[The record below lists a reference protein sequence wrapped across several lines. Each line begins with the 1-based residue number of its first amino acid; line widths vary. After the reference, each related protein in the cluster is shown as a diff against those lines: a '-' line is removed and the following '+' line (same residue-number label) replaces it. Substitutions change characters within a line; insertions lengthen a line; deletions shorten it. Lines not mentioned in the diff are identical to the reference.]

1 MMKLPISRARARRLR
16 ACLGVAL
23 GWSTLAA
30 LAAPPA
36 IDVVDDRGRPVHL
49 AAPAQRIV
57 SLLPSLTETV
67 CALNACD
74 RLVGVDRYSNWP
86 ARVKALPQLGGL
98 EDTQIERLVA
108 LKPDLVLAVG
118 AARAID
124 RLEALGI
131 TVMALEPQS
140 LADTQRVLDKV
151 AQALGDRAA
160 GLAAWQRIDAR
171 IAAAAARVPPVWR
184 GKKVYFE
191 VAAAP
196 YAAGAASF
204 VGETLARLGVGN
216 VVPASLGTFPKL
228 NPEFVVRAQPD
239 IVMASARALAEMP
252 GRPGWA
258 ALTALQA
265 HRSCG
270 FAAERWDPLVRPG
283 PRLAD
288 AAEILADC
296 LASLPSP

>member
-1 MMKLPISRARARRLR
+1 
-16 ACLGVAL
+16 VAL
-23 GWSTLAA
+23 ALAVGGSV

-36 IDVVDDRGRPVHL
+36 IDVVDDRGRHLHL
-49 AAPAQRIV
+49 AGPAQRIV

-67 CALNACD
+67 CALGACK

-86 ARVKALPQLGGL
+86 ASVKLLPQLGGL

-124 RLEALGI
+124 RLQALGI

-140 LADTQRVLDKV
+140 LDDTQRVLDKV

-160 GLAAWQRIDAR
+160 GLTAWQRIDAR
-171 IAAAAARVPPVWR
+171 ITAAAARVPPALR

-204 VGETLARLGVGN
+204 VGETLTRLGVGN
-216 VVPASLGTFPKL
+216 VVPLSLGTFPKL

-239 IVMASARALAEMP
+239 IVMASARALSEMP
-252 GRPGWA
+252 SRPGWA
-258 ALTALQA
+258 ALTALQT
-265 HRSCG
+265 RMSCG
-270 FAAERWDPLVRPG
+270 FAADRWDPLVRPG

-296 LASLPSP
+296 LAALPAP

>member
-1 MMKLPISRARARRLR
+1 MIQVSTGTRWNRRLGAGLALAL
-16 ACLGVAL
+16 ACSAI
-23 GWSTLAA
+23 TA

-36 IDVVDDRGRPVHL
+36 IDVVDDRGRHVRL
-49 AAPAQRIV
+49 AAPAQRVV

-67 CALNACD
+67 CALGACQ

-86 ARVKALPQLGGL
+86 ASVKGLPQLGGL

-131 TVMALEPQS
+131 TVMALDPQS
-140 LADTQRVLDKV
+140 MADTQRVLDKV
-151 AQALGDRAA
+151 SQALGDRAA

-171 IAAAAARVPPVWR
+171 ITTAAARVPAALR

-204 VGETLARLGVGN
+204 VGETLARLGLGN
-216 VVPASLGTFPKL
+216 VVPVALGTFPQL

-239 IVMASARALAEMP
+239 IVLASARALAEMP
-252 GRPGWA
+252 SRPGWA
-258 ALTALQA
+258 ALTALQTRMA
-265 HRSCG
+265 CG
-270 FAAERWDPLVRPG
+270 FPADRWDPLVRPG

-296 LASLPSP
+296 LAALPSP

>member
-1 MMKLPISRARARRLR
+1 
-16 ACLGVAL
+16 
-23 GWSTLAA
+23 
-30 LAAPPA
+30 
-36 IDVVDDRGRPVHL
+36 
-49 AAPAQRIV
+49 
-57 SLLPSLTETV
+57 
-67 CALNACD
+67 
-74 RLVGVDRYSNWP
+74 
-86 ARVKALPQLGGL
+86 
-98 EDTQIERLVA
+98 
-108 LKPDLVLAVG
+108 
-118 AARAID
+118 
-124 RLEALGI
+124 LEALGI

-140 LADTQRVLDKV
+140 LVDTQRVLDKV

-171 IAAAAARVPPVWR
+171 ITAAAARVPVALR

-216 VVPASLGTFPKL
+216 VVPAALGTFPKL

-252 GRPGWA
+252 SRPGWA
-258 ALTALQA
+258 GLTALQTQKT
-265 HRSCG
+265 CG
-270 FAAERWDPLVRPG
+270 FPADRWDPLVRPG
-283 PRLAD
+283 PRLAE

-296 LASLPSP
+296 LAGLKAP

>member
-1 MMKLPISRARARRLR
+1 MKRL
-16 ACLGVAL
+16 GAL
-23 GWSTLAA
+23 LLA
-30 LAAPPA
+30 LAAGCSATAAAPA
-36 IDVVDDRGRPVHL
+36 IDIVDDRGRAVHL

-67 CALNACD
+67 CALNACN

-86 ARVKALPQLGGL
+86 ASVKALPQLGGL

-171 IAAAAARVPPVWR
+171 ITAAAARVPVALR

-216 VVPASLGTFPKL
+216 VVPAALGSFPKL

-252 GRPGWA
+252 SRPGWA
-258 ALTALQA
+258 GLTALQTQKT
-265 HRSCG
+265 CG
-270 FAAERWDPLVRPG
+270 FPADRWDPLVRPG
-283 PRLAD
+283 PRLAE

-296 LASLPSP
+296 LAGLKAP

>member
-1 MMKLPISRARARRLR
+1 MKPLGALAPAFRLLL
-16 ACLGVAL
+16 AVFASPAL
-23 GWSTLAA
+23 GAT
-30 LAAPPA
+30 A
-36 IDVVDDRGRPVHL
+36 IDIVDDRGRAVHL

-67 CALNACD
+67 CALGACN

-86 ARVKALPQLGGL
+86 VSVKALPQLGGL
-98 EDTQIERLVA
+98 EDTQIERLLA

-124 RLEALGI
+124 RLQALGI

-171 IAAAAARVPPVWR
+171 INVAAARVPPAWR

-204 VGETLARLGVGN
+204 VGETLTRLGVGN
-216 VVPASLGTFPKL
+216 LVPAALGTFPKL
-228 NPEFVVRAQPD
+228 NPEFIVRAQPD

-252 GRPGWA
+252 SRPGWA
-258 ALTALQA
+258 TLTALQS
-265 HRSCG
+265 HRTCG
-270 FAAERWDPLVRPG
+270 FPADRWDPLVRPG
-283 PRLAD
+283 PRLAE

-296 LASLPSP
+296 LAGLPTP